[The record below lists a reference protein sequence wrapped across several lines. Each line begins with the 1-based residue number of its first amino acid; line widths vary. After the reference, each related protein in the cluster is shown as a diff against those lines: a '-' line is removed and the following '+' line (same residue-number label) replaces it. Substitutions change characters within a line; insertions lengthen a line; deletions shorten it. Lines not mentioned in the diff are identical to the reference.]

1 MTISSNYLNSER
13 QDKHHSVPSFVDNDT
28 RAILVQAI
36 KACLVAAEK
45 PTSIRT
51 GLKDIHFE
59 IHNPERLKI
68 ESRVFITATN
78 GHIALTVEA
87 RIPYCEPC
95 SFLVSGES
103 ARDFVRSKGYSAL
116 LPSDDEYPDVR
127 QVVPKSFGPS
137 DLDMDGN
144 TPRVGFSGLYL
155 TAMGKIL
162 TALKRNKPG
171 IESAV
176 SMRHNGP
183 LSPVLFETDFC
194 PESAETSSIR
204 GFFLIVMP
212 IRLN

>member
-1 MTISSNYLNSER
+1 MPISSNFLSAER

-36 KACLVAAEK
+36 KACLVAADK

-51 GLKDIHFE
+51 GLRDIHFE
-59 IHNPERLKI
+59 IHGSQL
-68 ESRVFITATN
+68 FATATN

-87 RIPYCEPC
+87 TVPHCDPC

-116 LPSDDEYPDVR
+116 LPSYDEFPDVR
-127 QVVPKSFGPS
+127 QVIPTKFGPS
-137 DLDMDGN
+137 DLDMNGN
-144 TPRVGFSGLYL
+144 TPRVGFAGVYL
-155 TAMGKIL
+155 AAMGKIL
-162 TALKRNKPG
+162 TALKLNRGG
-171 IESAV
+171 IEGGV

-183 LSPVLFETDFC
+183 LSPVLFETDFM
-194 PESAETSSIR
+194 PESGDIASIR
-204 GFFLIVMP
+204 GFSLVVMP